1 MWFFSLGLYCLGLCA
16 VLDLDDCCLSHVRK
30 VFSYSLFKYLLKSFL
45 FLFFFWDPYNVNVG
59 VHLMLSQGLLDCPH
73 FFHSFFSILP
83 HSDDCHYS
91 VFSSLI
97 HFPASV
103 ILVLILYSVL
113 SISVIVLFISV
124 TSLVVLCHCYTCL
137 VSSQSVPPF
146 FFWDLGSS
154 LLWIPFEIDHLSQ
167 PSCSWRRKWQP
178 TPVFLPGKSHGP
190 RSLVV
195 YSPRG
200 HKESDMTKRICIVL
214 YCSSRVLSSS
224 FIWDILH

>member
-1 MWFFSLGLYCLGLCA
+1 MCLVIFLLGFILPGTLCC
-16 VLDLDDCCLSHVRK
+16 LDLDDYFLSHVRK
-30 VFSYSLFKYLLKSFL
+30 VFSYSLFKYLLKSFF
-45 FLFFFWDPYNVNVG
+45 FLFFLWDPYNVNVG

-73 FFHSFFSILP
+73 FFSFFFLYSSP
-83 HSDDCHYS
+83 QQWCHYS

-124 TSLVVLCHCYTCL
+124 TSLVFLGHCYTFL

-154 LLWIPFEIDHLSQ
+154 LF
-167 PSCSWRRKWQP
+167 
-178 TPVFLPGKSHGP
+178 
-190 RSLVV
+190 
-195 YSPRG
+195 
-200 HKESDMTKRICIVL
+200 
-214 YCSSRVLSSS
+214 
-224 FIWDILH
+224 